1 MNVPAPISESE
12 QVTAR
17 AGLLQQAALHLR
29 SGRIEDAE
37 SACREVLQTAP
48 REFNALHFLGMCAMA
63 RGRNEDAVRLLSAA
77 LDGYASAPVA
87 WLNRGIAL
95 QALGRYSEAV
105 ADYGRAIALKPAY
118 VEALC
123 NRASALQALE
133 RDEQAIADYDA
144 ALAITPAIT
153 EALSNRG
160 VSLGRQGRYTQA
172 IADHDR
178 AIGLKPGYAEA
189 HFNRAHALQA
199 LERHEDAIAAYNE
212 AIRLNPDY
220 ADAYANRALA
230 LHAINRHVEA
240 LADCD
245 RALAMRPA
253 FAEAW
258 SNRGVT
264 LQSLNRH
271 EEALGCFARALDVR
285 PAYAEAY
292 CNRAYTLQAL
302 GRPVEAIEDCDRALA
317 IRPDYAEAKY
327 VKAHC
332 LLTFGLSEA
341 ALKLYENRFV
351 SKVYRNFPDLGLPLL
366 AGLDP
371 RGKRLLV
378 QWEQRFGDVIQMLR
392 YVPALERVAH
402 ECWWQVSA
410 PLRELVARSFPGVR
424 LIDATEQPTGAEARV
439 PFTSLPLALRNFTD
453 ADIPAHVPYLAP
465 DTVRVAQWKKE
476 WQLASASPLIGIA
489 WRGNLDPPNRS
500 VPVEGLELLFEIEG
514 LRFIALQKDLTVAEA
529 GWLSRW
535 PRALTVG
542 ERLQSFDDTAA
553 ALAAVD
559 LVITIDSA
567 VAHLAGS
574 LGRPT
579 WVMLKQGADSRWMQ
593 GRDDSP
599 WYPTVR
605 LFRQSRLTEWDNVL
619 LRVRGALEEQFFR

>member
-1 MNVPAPISESE
+1 MTVPAPIPESP
-12 QVTAR
+12 QAAAR
-17 AGLLQQAALHLR
+17 AGLLQQAAVHLR

-37 SACREVLQTAP
+37 SVCREVLQTAP
-48 REFNALHFLGMCAMA
+48 REFNAMHFLGMCAMA
-63 RGRNEDAVRLLSAA
+63 RGRNEEAVRLLSAA
-77 LDGYASAPVA
+77 LDGCASVPAA
-87 WLNRGIAL
+87 WFNRGIAL
-95 QALGRYSEAV
+95 QALGRYPEAV

-133 RDEQAIADYDA
+133 RHEQAIVDYDA
-144 ALAITPAIT
+144 ALAIQPAIA

-160 VSLGRQGRYTQA
+160 VSRGRQGRYTQA
-172 IADHDR
+172 IADHER
-178 AIGLKPGYAEA
+178 AIALKPDYVEA

-199 LERHEDAIAAYNE
+199 LERYEDAIAAYSE

-220 ADAYANRALA
+220 ADAYSNRALA
-230 LHAINRHVEA
+230 LHTINRPMEA

-264 LQSLNRH
+264 LQALNRH
-271 EEALGCFARALDVR
+271 EEALDSFARALSVR
-285 PAYAEAY
+285 PAYAEAH
-292 CNRAYTLQAL
+292 CNRAHTLQAL
-302 GRPVEAIEDCDRALA
+302 GRPAEALKDCDRALA

-327 VKAHC
+327 LKAHC
-332 LLTFGLSEA
+332 LLTFGLSEP

-366 AGLDP
+366 GELDP
-371 RGKRLLV
+371 EGKRILV

-392 YVPALERVAH
+392 YVPALERVAR

-424 LIDATEQPTGAEARV
+424 LIDATEQPTGAQVRV

-453 ADIPAHVPYLAP
+453 AGIPAHVPYLAP
-465 DTVRVAQWKKE
+465 DTAKAAKWKKE
-476 WQLASASPLIGIA
+476 WQLQPASPLIGIA
-489 WRGNLDPPNRS
+489 WRGNPDPPNRS
-500 VPVEGLELLFEIEG
+500 IPVERLEALFEIKG
-514 LRFIALQKDLTVAEA
+514 LRFIALQKDLATAEA
-529 GWLSRW
+529 AWLSRW
-535 PRALTVG
+535 PRALSVG

-593 GRDDSP
+593 DRDDSP
-599 WYPTVR
+599 WYPTAH
-605 LFRQSRLTEWDNVL
+605 LFRQSRLTEWDNVV
-619 LRVRGALEEQFFR
+619 LRVRAALEEQFSR

>member
-1 MNVPAPISESE
+1 MNVPASIPESQE
-12 QVTAR
+12 AAAR

-37 SACREVLQTAP
+37 SVCREVLQTAP

-77 LDGYASAPVA
+77 LDGYAGAPAV
-87 WLNRGIAL
+87 WFNRGMAL
-95 QALGRYSEAV
+95 QALGRYAEAV

-144 ALAITPAIT
+144 AMAIQPAIA

-178 AIGLKPGYAEA
+178 AIALKPGYAEA

-199 LERHEDAIAAYNE
+199 LERYEDAIAAYNE

-220 ADAYANRALA
+220 AEAYGNRALA
-230 LHAINRHVEA
+230 LHTINRHAEA

-264 LQSLNRH
+264 LQALNRH
-271 EEALGCFARALDVR
+271 EEALGSFARALTVR
-285 PAYAEAY
+285 PAYAEAH

-302 GRPVEAIEDCDRALA
+302 GRPAEAVEDCDRALA

-327 VKAHC
+327 LKAHC

-341 ALKLYENRFV
+341 ALKLHENRFV
-351 SKVYRNFPDLGLPLL
+351 SKVYRNFPELGLPLL
-366 AGLDP
+366 GELDP
-371 RGKRLLV
+371 SGKRLLV

-392 YVPALERVAH
+392 YLPALEHVAR
-402 ECWWQVSA
+402 ECWWQVNA

-439 PFTSLPLALRNFTD
+439 PFTSLPLALHNFTD
-453 ADIPAHVPYLAP
+453 AGIPTHVPYLAP
-465 DTVRVAQWKKE
+465 DAMKAARWKKE
-476 WQLASASPLIGIA
+476 WQLQPASPLIGIA
-489 WRGNLDPPNRS
+489 WRGNPDPPNRS
-500 VPVEGLELLFEIEG
+500 VPVDGLEALFGIKG
-514 LRFIALQKDLTVAEA
+514 LRFIALQKDLTFAEDT
-529 GWLSRW
+529 WLSRW
-535 PRALTVG
+535 PRVLSVG

-567 VAHLAGS
+567 VAHLAGA
-574 LGRPT
+574 LARPT

-605 LFRQSRLTEWDNVL
+605 LFRQSRLTQWDDVI
-619 LRVRGALEEQFFR
+619 LRVRGALEQQFSR